1 MATGKTPEEITQET
15 LKSFADSDTPDKLM
29 IRKMRLLLDID
40 NFIKESVKTSGLN
53 EIKAFQQ
60 KTVIDCLRQKFK
72 IGK

>member
-1 MATGKTPEEITQET
+1 MNNDIFLNDPKNVDVVSEDLVMKIIEE
-15 LKSFADSDTPDKLM
+15 
-29 IRKMRLLLDID
+29 ID